1 MSIST
6 SACSRLA
13 MQWFQLMPSIG
24 AAAFAVLVGI
34 LTCIFPMLSLYLFVL
49 VSPFGALNDV
59 LGWDP
64 RVRWALILSLRAA
77 WEWWKT
83 GITYVPYVAGKI
95 WIGFVIF
102 AALGLRVGAADL
114 LPDDAAEARSM
125 LLYFVAGS
133 AAMYA
138 IWQLVRT
145 KRQRQ
150 ILFAVFA
157 ASVVIASTVGIV
169 QAVVGYGSADASG
182 RITGALRNSNYFATY
197 LALAAT
203 TLALMIRS
211 RVMNRWY
218 GYLVC
223 ALAALA
229 CALTLSRSGAVATIV
244 GLSLAASLRRH
255 KRILSLRVLGIMTA
269 AGLVGVGLL
278 TSYILES
285 RRGITYSADSTTQSF
300 ETIQAAEDLSR
311 LEAFQYSVQLTGEHP
326 LAGVGF
332 GTFQSRNYVKNGL
345 YVATHNTVMQV
356 LAGTGVVGGIL
367 MVLVIIFLIRPLPV
381 PARRYL
387 FPAAAAFG
395 ICALFGDY
403 LQSLEIS
410 VIFGVV
416 YLSARHLGQAERYS
430 DSTGDV

>member
-1 MSIST
+1 
-6 SACSRLA
+6 
-13 MQWFQLMPSIG
+13 
-24 AAAFAVLVGI
+24 
-34 LTCIFPMLSLYLFVL
+34 MLSLYLLVL

-64 RVRWALILSLRAA
+64 RVRWALLLSLRAA
-77 WEWWKT
+77 WEWWTT
-83 GITYVPYVAGKI
+83 GITYVPDIAGKI

-102 AALGLRVGAADL
+102 AAVGLRVGAADL
-114 LPDDAAEARSM
+114 LPDDLAEALSIF
-125 LLYFVAGS
+125 LSLVGGT
-133 AAMYA
+133 AAVYG
-138 IWQLVRT
+138 IWQLIRT
-145 KRQRQ
+145 KRQLQ
-150 ILFAVFA
+150 ILIAVFA
-157 ASVVIASTVGIV
+157 ASVVIASMIGIV
-169 QAVVGYGSADASG
+169 QAVVGYSSADASG
-182 RITGALRNSNYFATY
+182 RITGPLRNANYFATY
-197 LALAAT
+197 LGLAAT
-203 TLALMIRS
+203 TVALMIRL
-211 RVMNRWY
+211 RVMNRRY

-223 ALAALA
+223 TLAALT
-229 CALTLSRSGAVATIV
+229 CALTLSRTGAVATIV
-244 GLSLAASLRRH
+244 GLSLAASVRWH
-255 KRILSLRVLGIMTA
+255 KRILSLRVLGIMAA

-311 LEAFQYSVQLTGEHP
+311 LEAFRYSVQLTGEHP
-326 LAGVGF
+326 LGGVGF

-345 YVATHNTVMQV
+345 YVTTHNTVMQV
-356 LAGTGVVGGIL
+356 LVGTGLAGGLL

-403 LQSLEIS
+403 LQSVEIF
-410 VIFGVV
+410 VMFGVV

>member
-1 MSIST
+1 
-6 SACSRLA
+6 
-13 MQWFQLMPSIG
+13 MPSIG
-24 AAAFAVLVGI
+24 AAAFVILVGI
-34 LTCIFPMLSLYLFVL
+34 LTCVSPMLSLYLFVL
-49 VSPFGALNDV
+49 VSPLGALNDA

-64 RVRWALILSLRAA
+64 RVRWALLLSLRAA

-83 GITYVPYVAGKI
+83 GITYVPDKAAKI

-102 AALGLRVGAADL
+102 AALGFWAGTRDL
-114 LPDDAAEARSM
+114 LPDDLAEALSIF
-125 LLYFVAGS
+125 LSLVGGT
-133 AAMYA
+133 AALYA
-138 IWQLVRT
+138 IWQLIRT
-145 KRQRQ
+145 RRQLQ
-150 ILFAVFA
+150 ILIAVFA
-157 ASVVIASTVGIV
+157 ASVLIASTIGIV
-169 QAVVGYGSADASG
+169 QAIAGYASPDPSG
-182 RITGALRNSNYFATY
+182 RIAGPLRNANYFATY

-203 TLALMIRS
+203 TVALMIRS
-211 RVMNRWY
+211 RLISRRY

-223 ALAALA
+223 ALAVLT
-229 CALTLSRSGAVATIV
+229 CALTLSRTGAVATIV
-244 GLSLAASLRRH
+244 GLSLAASVRWH
-255 KRILSLRVLGIMTA
+255 ERILSLRVLGIMTA

-311 LEAFQYSVQLTGEHP
+311 LEAFRYSVQLTGEHP

-332 GTFQSRNYVKNGL
+332 GTFQSRNYGKNGL
-345 YVATHNTVMQV
+345 YVTTHNTVMQV
-356 LAGTGVVGGIL
+356 LVGTGVLGGIL
-367 MVLVIIFLIRPLPV
+367 MALAIIFLIRPLPV

-387 FPAAAAFG
+387 FPAAATFG

-403 LQSLEIS
+403 LQSLEIF
-410 VIFGVV
+410 VMFAVV